1 MTTIAEYADQ
11 AYAESWPVEYVE
23 RMAEALEAIERL
35 HTGVPGWSTISRPI
49 PMTRCKQCGAASPC
63 ETLTTVYR
71 VLGIDGKND
80 TE

>member
-11 AYAESWPVEYVE
+11 AYAESWPVENVE
-23 RMAEALEAIERL
+23 RMAEALEAIEKL
-35 HTGVPGWSTISRPI
+35 HAGAPLFSTKSRPI
-49 PMTRCKQCGAASPC
+49 PMTRCKQCGTASPC
-63 ETLTTVYR
+63 ETLTTVHR